1 MIFRV
6 NKNKDYT
13 VISNYHLK
21 DKRLSLKAKGLLSLM
36 FSLPDDWDYSINGLV
51 ALSKDGKDS
60 VMNTLTEIEKAGYL
74 TRTRAVDSKG
84 RFAGYDYNIFEK
96 PDAEKPYPGN
106 PNTEK
111 PDAEKPYPG
120 NPNTEK
126 PDAEKPNSENPPQL
140 NTKELNTNGL
150 STKQQNTKQQEKL
163 GAKAPSKK
171 DEPTYYPDVLLNAA
185 FLDFIEMRKKIKKPM
200 TDRAIELCMR
210 KLKELSTQPFSE
222 SMDNDIAIK
231 ILEQS
236 TMNCWQGLFPLREN
250 RQGNYGAKRDLMK
263 ELCEV

>member
-1 MIFRV
+1 MVFRV

-13 VISNYHLK
+13 VISNCHLK

-36 FSLPDDWDYSINGLV
+36 LSLPDDWDYSINGLV
-51 ALSKDGKDS
+51 SLSKDGKDS
-60 VMNTLTEIEKAGYL
+60 VMNTLTEIENAGYL

-84 RFAGYDYNIFEK
+84 RFSGYDYNIFEK
-96 PDAEKPYPGN
+96 PNAENPYPGN

-111 PDAEKPYPG
+111 PDAEKP
-120 NPNTEK
+120 
-126 PDAEKPNSENPPQL
+126 DAEKPNAETPPQL

-185 FLDFIEMRKKIKKPM
+185 LLDFIEMRKRIKKPM

-250 RQGNYGAKRDLMK
+250 RQGNSGVKRDLMK

>member
-1 MIFRV
+1 MVFRV

-36 FSLPDDWDYSINGLV
+36 FSLPDDWDYSISGLV

-96 PDAEKPYPGN
+96 PDAEKPCS
-106 PNTEK
+106 E
-111 PDAEKPYPG
+111 

-126 PDAEKPNSENPPQL
+126 PDAEKPNSEKPPQL
-140 NTKELNTNGL
+140 NTKELNTNG
-150 STKQQNTKQQEKL
+150 SSTKQQNTKQQNTKQQEKL

-200 TDRAIELCMR
+200 TDRAIELCIR